1 MAAQEGKKKKHTKN
15 TSHTHTHILDIS
27 SDGTQRNSTSTLRMA
42 VGLENVPV
50 GSAGLAIEFGFMS
63 P

>member
-1 MAAQEGKKKKHTKN
+1 MAAQEGKKKKNTKN
-15 TSHTHTHILDIS
+15 TSHTHILDIS

>member
-1 MAAQEGKKKKHTKN
+1 MAAQEGKKKKTQKTH
-15 TSHTHTHILDIS
+15 HTHTHILDIS